1 VDISHVAEGVGVL
14 GKWDRKVLCLTR
26 APIHHVFRRT
36 LACFFVVVF
45 LFLFFFN
52 RKPYGNVRRAPGN
65 LGSLASAEPGL
76 TRERGGT
83 VLAGVPGERGD
94 GV

>member
-1 VDISHVAEGVGVL
+1 MPG
-14 GKWDRKVLCLTR
+14 
-26 APIHHVFRRT
+26 
-36 LACFFVVVF
+36 FFF
-45 LFLFFFN
+45 FFFFN